1 VSEAKPTEG
10 ENQPDQ
16 KRRGKR
22 RLRLIL
28 GLGIPPL
35 MLVGGAYYAARH
47 PGWWPLSFAKPVS
60 QEVRPAFVDLPE
72 MAITLSNGGQ
82 PRQMRIKL
90 SLELA
95 AVRPETPPTDV
106 LTPKVYDALL
116 TYFRTLRDGEIE
128 GSLAL
133 DRMRG
138 DLYRRLSLVL
148 GPGVLRDVLITSL
161 VVA

>member
-1 VSEAKPTEG
+1 VTEALVAEGNDPSGRQPKRRRLVLLLCLGVVPLSLTGGGVYAVQHFGMWPFGQGKPTA
-10 ENQPDQ
+10 Q
-16 KRRGKR
+16 
-22 RLRLIL
+22 
-28 GLGIPPL
+28 
-35 MLVGGAYYAARH
+35 AT
-47 PGWWPLSFAKPVS
+47 
-60 QEVRPAFVDLPE
+60 RPAFVDLPE
-72 MAITLSNGGQ
+72 MALTLPNGGQ

-95 AVRPETPPTDV
+95 AGRPETPPSEL

-116 TYFRTLRDGEIE
+116 TYFRTLRDGEIQ

-138 DLYRRLSLVL
+138 DLYRRLNLVL